1 MQALRRWML
10 ILAVACSA
18 FSRTYT
24 INTVAG
30 GGLPVNVP
38 GTSAGIGR
46 TSGGIAVDAG
56 GNVFIVA
63 QDYNIVLRL
72 GAASGELTLVAGNGT
87 YGFSGDNGPATSA
100 QLDYPA
106 GVAVDSF
113 GNIYIADA
121 GNGRIRE
128 VSGGVI
134 TTVAGDRG
142 FSSL

>member
-1 MQALRRWML
+1 MLRRLML
-10 ILAVACSA
+10 VLAVAGSA
-18 FSRTYT
+18 FGQTYT
-24 INTVAG
+24 IDTIAG

-38 GTSAGIGR
+38 GTSAGIGSA
-46 TSGGIAVDAG
+46 SGGIAVDSA
-56 GNVFIVA
+56 GNVFFVA
-63 QDYNIVLRL
+63 QDYNTVLRL
-72 GAASGELTLVAGNGT
+72 DAASGVLTLVAGNGT

-100 QLDYPA
+100 QLAYPA
-106 GVAVDSF
+106 GVAVDSA
-113 GNIYIADA
+113 GNVYIADA

>member
-46 TSGGIAVDAG
+46 TSAEP
-56 GNVFIVA
+56 
-63 QDYNIVLRL
+63 R
-72 GAASGELTLVAGNGT
+72 
-87 YGFSGDNGPATSA
+87 
-100 QLDYPA
+100 
-106 GVAVDSF
+106 
-113 GNIYIADA
+113 
-121 GNGRIRE
+121 
-128 VSGGVI
+128 
-134 TTVAGDRG
+134 
-142 FSSL
+142 